1 MLIDVEDS
9 ILVDST
15 VLLDVLIIFICISEI
30 FSLLL
35 RIWEWKQNFNNFNSL
50 KQEKL
55 FIIIIFVNHP

>member
-1 MLIDVEDS
+1 MLINVEDS

>member
-15 VLLDVLIIFICISEI
+15 VLLDILIIFICISEI

>member
-1 MLIDVEDS
+1 MLIDFEDS

>member
-35 RIWEWKQNFNNFNSL
+35 RTWEWKQNFNNFNSL